1 MLHDILKLVD
11 QVPVTADWKTKVTR
25 SDGVDLDPMPGFDA
39 MFTFRIEPKGAK
51 LKKVIDQMAQE
62 SPKYRKIFGNLPTSR
77 SKLLRI
83 LTDRQPGESK
93 DLANAKAAA
102 IKAFYRAQKPLLDQI
117 EESLKKNYP
126 GKAFIFNPIEFKYS
140 GAGDTV
146 WEAYVYSESDKPAD
160 LPEPIEL
167 PVETTPK
174 DLVVAPE
181 PTKPKAEDPDEL
193 VKVEKHILSRQELDA
208 IIDGIVVK
216 LGLNPNTDLTVVN
229 DAAAALSEYQDMR
242 VGSVVSEVPTVAVSD
257 SYNTR
262 NPTKELYRSFGQPG
276 AEYDAGAPKFSSP
289 NVIAYVQTT
298 KGREVKSRDEWNK
311 LMQGQQPVGRTKVVD
326 AFRVNLATGKSK
338 KLSRYGAPIAKVI
351 RKAQQETRTYDEIA
365 VYADIKPAINKFSGK
380 ARKWGG
386 EVRYTFFIIVPKET
400 YVPRSSLKKKSKGN
414 AQ

>member
-83 LTDRQPGESK
+83 LTDRQPGESI

-117 EESLKKNYP
+117 EESLKTNYP

-146 WEAYVYSESDKPAD
+146 WEAYVYSESDKPAE

-167 PVETTPK
+167 PVETTPE

-181 PTKPKAEDPDEL
+181 PRQPKAEDPDEL
-193 VKVEKHILSRQELDA
+193 IKVEKHILSREEIDA

-229 DAAAALSEYQDMR
+229 DAATALNEYEDMR
-242 VGSVVSEVPTVAVSD
+242 YSSVLPKIPTVVVSD

-262 NPTKELYRSFGQPG
+262 NPRKETYKDGTEMIHIVRKL
-276 AEYDAGAPKFSSP
+276 P
-289 NVIAYVQTT
+289 NVVAYIQTT

-311 LMQGQQPVGRTKVVD
+311 LMQGRQP
-326 AFRVNLATGKSK
+326 TGELTSTDIPLKST

-400 YVPRSSLKKKSKGN
+400 YVPRSKLKTKRKSK
-414 AQ
+414 

>member
-83 LTDRQPGESK
+83 LTDRQPGESI

-117 EESLKKNYP
+117 EESLKTNYP

-146 WEAYVYSESDKPAD
+146 WEAYVYSESDKPAE

-167 PVETTPK
+167 PVETTPE

-181 PTKPKAEDPDEL
+181 PRQPKAEDPDEL
-193 VKVEKHILSRQELDA
+193 IKVEKHILSREEIDA

-229 DAAAALSEYQDMR
+229 DAATALNEYEDMR
-242 VGSVVSEVPTVAVSD
+242 YSSVLPRIPTVVVSD

-262 NPTKELYRSFGQPG
+262 NPRKETYKDGTEMIHIVRKL
-276 AEYDAGAPKFSSP
+276 P
-289 NVIAYVQTT
+289 NVVAYIQTT

-311 LMQGQQPVGRTKVVD
+311 LMQGRQP
-326 AFRVNLATGKSK
+326 TGELTSTDIPLKST

-400 YVPRSSLKKKSKGN
+400 YVPRSKLKTKRKSK
-414 AQ
+414 